1 MLSFLT
7 LFIIVW
13 FMIFT
18 AARFFQYF
26 RIVTE
31 YKDVTTAVVEKVT
44 EHVPSGKREKKAL
57 DVILT
62 YMIDGEE
69 KRSEITVPG
78 NAADKYTVGKEFEI
92 CYRVSDNGTVHIASY
107 SSAKKKIIYGHIA
120 ALILELAAFI
130 ILWYSML

>member
-1 MLSFLT
+1 
-7 LFIIVW
+7 
-13 FMIFT
+13 MIFT

-57 DVILT
+57 DVILK

-69 KRSEITVPG
+69 KRSEIIVPE
-78 NAADKYTVGKEFEI
+78 NAAEKYIAGKEFEI
-92 CYRVSDNGTVHIASY
+92 CYKVSDGGAVHIASH
-107 SSAKKKIIYGHIA
+107 SPANKKIMYGHIA
-120 ALILELAAFI
+120 VLVLELAAFI
-130 ILWYSML
+130 ILWYFML